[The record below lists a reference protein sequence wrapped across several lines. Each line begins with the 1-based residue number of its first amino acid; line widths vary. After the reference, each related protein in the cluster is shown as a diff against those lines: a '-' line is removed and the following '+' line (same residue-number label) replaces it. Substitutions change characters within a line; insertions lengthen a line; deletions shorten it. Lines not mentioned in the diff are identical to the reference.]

1 MGNGERDAC
10 PILDEK
16 HICDLVGQLGTA
28 AAMLLEDR
36 HLELVTSPRDLAA
49 AAATAATMATLGAE
63 LTALGAAA
71 AVLVNN
77 AEESAGSAA

>member
-1 MGNGERDAC
+1 M
-10 PILDEK
+10 LDEK

-28 AAMLLEDR
+28 GAMLLEDR

-49 AAATAATMATLGAE
+49 AAAIAAMLATLGAE

-71 AVLVNN
+71 AVLINN
-77 AEESAGSAA
+77 AEEPTGFAA

>member
-1 MGNGERDAC
+1 M
-10 PILDEK
+10 LDEK

-49 AAATAATMATLGAE
+49 AAAIAATLATLGAE

-71 AVLVNN
+71 GVLVNQ
-77 AEESAGSAA
+77 AEKQDDQAS

>member
-1 MGNGERDAC
+1 M
-10 PILDEK
+10 LDEK
-16 HICDLVGQLGTA
+16 HVRSLVGQLGTT

-36 HLELVTSPRDLAA
+36 HLKLVTSPRDLAA
-49 AAATAATMATLGAE
+49 AAATAATLATLGAE

-77 AEESAGSAA
+77 AEDPTGSAA